1 MSGYQLFDK
10 DDFYEL
16 KQKTINEL
24 AALELDSFYNMQNI
38 NLLHFTVKSEE
49 YHFLKNILEAG
60 IDVNKKDYHGFNVIY
75 HLYSSKNPYQILQL
89 LLEHGLHI
97 DHDEKYD
104 LLFNIKPDL
113 RFSTKQTISEFS
125 QMQIFLLEQEAYFIN
140 RISQKEDF
148 FDEQDIKT
156 LASLLPDT
164 INYLLKEKNIDV
176 FSIVN
181 RLGNNLISYIIT
193 EDEFNP
199 YSNLD
204 VFESLLMLMSYKQIN
219 HTNKNNE
226 NFLWQISDM
235 YDSKISL
242 LKKHNLD
249 FNHRNNNGF
258 GVLETHC
265 KHAVKLAERLYE
277 EGALLGKPIVIDLLQ
292 LSAEE
297 VSHKYKIKDK
307 NYDLFLRIAQKQYPD
322 IEKEEIQNNLKH
334 LPDQGKNKKMRL

>member
-10 DDFYEL
+10 NDFYEL
-16 KQKTINEL
+16 KQKTVNEL
-24 AALELDSFYNMQNI
+24 ANLELDNFYNIENI
-38 NLLHFTVKSEE
+38 SLLHFTVKSEE

-60 IDVNKKDYHGFNVIY
+60 INVNKKDYHGFNVIY
-75 HLYSSKNPYQILQL
+75 HLYTSKKPYQTLQL

-156 LASLLPDT
+156 LAPLLPDT
-164 INYLLKEKNIDV
+164 INYLLQEKNIDV

-235 YDSKISL
+235 YDAKISL
-242 LKKHNLD
+242 LKKYNLD
-249 FNHRNNNGF
+249 FNHRNNNGL

-265 KHAVKLAERLYE
+265 KYALKLAERFFK
-277 EGALLGKPIVIDLLQ
+277 EGSLLSQKFSQEILTLPEI
-292 LSAEE
+292 ETC
-297 VSHKYKIKDK
+297 HKYKFKEK
-307 NYDLFLRIAQKQYPD
+307 NYNFFLHIAKQQYAMLQKQELENSLNYKP
-322 IEKEEIQNNLKH
+322 EQV
-334 LPDQGKNKKMRL
+334 KKTRL